1 MGKMV
6 RFDTAQA
13 IRDAAAR
20 AKARNGDAI
29 ARLDQRTADM
39 AAAHERLQQRERAT
53 ARQTIQP
60 LRQQRGRTI
69 GWNPSGTT
77 IFNIGMATFAFFWF
91 VPDYLGYSA
100 QSIPLAAS
108 VAGATDIESARFS
121 FCHSGGGTNCV
132 VDGDTIWYQGN
143 NIRIADIDTPETHP
157 ARCSREA
164 ELGAAAT
171 RQLQAL
177 LNAGTFSIDTIDRD
191 TDRYGRQLRILTRGG
206 ESIGGML
213 VDDGLARWYAG
224 GRRSW
229 C

>member
-13 IRDAAAR
+13 IKDAAAR

-29 ARLDQRTADM
+29 ARLDQRTADK
-39 AAAHERLQQRERAT
+39 AAAAKNRQQSERVKT
-53 ARQTIQP
+53 RQTIQP
-60 LRQQRGRTI
+60 FRQQRRRTI

-77 IFNIGMATFAFFWF
+77 IFNIGMAAFAVFWF
-91 VPDYLGYSA
+91 APDYLGYSA

-108 VAGATDIESARFS
+108 VAAATDIESAHFS

-171 RQLQAL
+171 QQLQVL
-177 LNAGTFSIDTIDRD
+177 LNAGAFSIETIDRD
-191 TDRYGRQLRILTRGG
+191 TDPYGRQLRILTRGG

>member
-39 AAAHERLQQRERAT
+39 ATAAKIRQQSERVKT
-53 ARQTIQP
+53 RQTIQP
-60 LRQQRGRTI
+60 LRQQRRQTI

-77 IFNIGMATFAFFWF
+77 IFNIGMAAFAVFWF
-91 VPDYLGYSA
+91 APDYLGYGA

-108 VAGATDIESARFS
+108 IAATTDTESARFS

-132 VDGDTIWYQGN
+132 VDGDTIWYRGS

-171 RQLQAL
+171 RKLQAL
-177 LNAGTFSIDTIDRD
+177 LNAGAFSIETIDRN
-191 TDRYGRQLRILTRGG
+191 TDPYGRQLRVLTRGG

-224 GRRSW
+224 GRWSW